1 MVQRR
6 KDQDKTWIFVVP
18 NQLSKI
24 SSSELIT
31 SRRRDI
37 TGGIQSRFVY
47 QLASLDYYEPVED

>member
-18 NQLSKI
+18 NQLSEI

-37 TGGIQSRFVY
+37 TGSIQSRFVY